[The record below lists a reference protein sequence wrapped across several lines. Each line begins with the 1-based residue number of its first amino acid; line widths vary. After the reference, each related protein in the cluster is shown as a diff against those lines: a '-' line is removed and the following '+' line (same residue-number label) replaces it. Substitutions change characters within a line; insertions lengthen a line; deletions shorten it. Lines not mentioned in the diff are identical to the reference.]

1 MKRHKFAQTTALD
14 KGVLAETVAD
24 EMDSAVNRLLKT
36 LKSGQSAHLPG
47 LGTIVPGKKWVFRQE
62 KPGGGKRER

>member
-1 MKRHKFAQTTALD
+1 MKRHEFAKTAALD

-36 LKSGQSAHLPG
+36 LKSGQNAHLPG

-62 KPGGGKRER
+62 RRSGAKHER